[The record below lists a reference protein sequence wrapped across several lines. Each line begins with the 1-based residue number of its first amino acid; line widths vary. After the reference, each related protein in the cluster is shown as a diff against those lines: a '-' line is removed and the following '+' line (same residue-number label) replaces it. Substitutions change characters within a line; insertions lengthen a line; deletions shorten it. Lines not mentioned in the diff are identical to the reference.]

1 MYKASSYWHVY
12 ITGPSV
18 KSNSQNKRLMIIN
31 TSAGPVSCYCLISK
45 SLYYKCFDK
54 LRVLI
59 LYLHKWLLD
68 VYKCVKCHQYY
79 CKRTQAQISIF
90 PPHNYRV
97 FLLCLLDFCRLNES
111 FILSKYKDY
120 YEIHELTEFMQQL
133 GLCLAST
140 SHAWSVNIF
149 L

>member
-18 KSNSQNKRLMIIN
+18 KSNSINKRLMIIN
-31 TSAGPVSCYCLISK
+31 TSAGPVSCYCLICK
-45 SLYYKCFDK
+45 SLYYTCFDN

-79 CKRTQAQISIF
+79 CKHTQAQISILFF
-90 PPHNYRV
+90 PIIIVCFFFFAFWTFADLMRV
-97 FLLCLLDFCRLNES
+97 SSYQNTRIIMKYMNLRNSCSNLD
-111 FILSKYKDY
+111 Y
-120 YEIHELTEFMQQL
+120 
-133 GLCLAST
+133 
-140 SHAWSVNIF
+140 V
-149 L
+149 